1 MKGLDT
7 SISLVIA
14 LLVGIAAVVVV
25 STLLSGNLTGLT
37 EFATEAISS
46 SGGVP
51 D

>member
-1 MKGLDT
+1 MKGLDV

-14 LLVGIAAVVVV
+14 LFVGIAAIVVV

-37 EFATEAISS
+37 EFANESITS

-51 D
+51 N